1 MAPEK
6 VEELKS
12 RLHSTYDELK
22 KEIKKIKK

>member
-6 VEELKS
+6 VEKLKS
-12 RLHSTYDELK
+12 KLLSTYDELK

>member
-12 RLHSTYDELK
+12 KLLSTYDELK